1 MTFVFFLIRVSI
13 LRQQLDNYKKII
25 ELRVCDRN
33 PVITY
38 QDNMQVKRTSL
49 RHLRLS
55 KLQRSKLKQGK
66 MWDFTVRGWRA
77 SDISGIEEMFDH
89 VDETTKP
96 QRDLSEL
103 DYVDTK
109 IGELFSLQFTLKT
122 LVFFNISNFIKL
134 YCVNFMSKINNF
146 QYEMY

>member
-1 MTFVFFLIRVSI
+1 
-13 LRQQLDNYKKII
+13 
-25 ELRVCDRN
+25 
-33 PVITY
+33 
-38 QDNMQVKRTSL
+38 
-49 RHLRLS
+49 
-55 KLQRSKLKQGK
+55 